1 MTRAFL
7 SLGSNLGDRAAYLRD
22 AVAALEGTGEL
33 VACSAVYETE
43 PIGGPEDQGA
53 FLNLVVELRTAKEP
67 LELLAACQELEQAAR
82 RERLVHH
89 GPRTLDVDVLTY
101 ADAVS
106 DDPVLTLPHPR
117 MRERRFVLVPLAELA
132 PELVEPAWLEA
143 AVGDLE
149 RLGMLSDVS

>member
-1 MTRAFL
+1 MTRVFL
-7 SLGSNLGDRAAYLRD
+7 SLGSNLGDRAGFLRD
-22 AVAALEGTGEL
+22 AVAALESTGEL

-53 FLNLVVELRTAKEP
+53 FLNLVVELHTEMEP
-67 LELLAACQELEQAAR
+67 LELLAACQALEVAAR

-89 GPRTLDVDVLTY
+89 GPRTLDVDVILY
-101 ADAVS
+101 GDLVS

-117 MRERRFVLVPLAELA
+117 MRQRRFVLVPLAELA
-132 PELVEPAWLEA
+132 PEVVEAAWIEA
-143 AVGDLE
+143 AVGDLD